1 MEEEVKETLCRQL
14 GDIDGSLE
22 HILVLLVSVGLS
34 FRATALQ
41 RRGLCEI
48 LEGTESAMPD
58 VFCLRLAGSLLVIMV
73 LGFFFAL
80 AVESWQNSRGGSC
93 RERKSADLNAWAA
106 LLVLAA
112 ALIRLYDLTQVQQR
126 G

>member
-48 LEGTESAMPD
+48 LEGKE
-58 VFCLRLAGSLLVIMV
+58 
-73 LGFFFAL
+73 
-80 AVESWQNSRGGSC
+80 
-93 RERKSADLNAWAA
+93 
-106 LLVLAA
+106 
-112 ALIRLYDLTQVQQR
+112 
-126 G
+126 

>member
-1 MEEEVKETLCRQL
+1 MEEKVKETLCRQL

-48 LEGTESAMPD
+48 LEGKESAMPD
-58 VFCLRLAGSLLVIMV
+58 VFCLRLAGSLLVIMT

-80 AVESWQNSRGGSC
+80 AVKSWQNSRGGSC

>member
-1 MEEEVKETLCRQL
+1 MEEEVKRTLCRQL

-48 LEGTESAMPD
+48 LEGKESAMPD
-58 VFCLRLAGSLLVIMV
+58 VFCLRLGGSLLVIMA

-80 AVESWQNSRGGSC
+80 AVERWQNSRSGSC